1 MCMPFKQM
9 TDSERCS
16 AEIENVINCLDPTSD
31 NGKSCVPVPRQ
42 VHRADVT
49 PNSANECG
57 AVPEIGIRKLFFL
70 SSISHDERCQECM
83 SVLIHKW
90 GPLQSSTV

>member
-16 AEIENVINCLDPTSD
+16 TEIENVINCLDPRSD

-42 VHRADVT
+42 VYRADVT

-70 SSISHDERCQECM
+70 SHQSLMM
-83 SVLIHKW
+83 SVAK
-90 GPLQSSTV
+90 SA